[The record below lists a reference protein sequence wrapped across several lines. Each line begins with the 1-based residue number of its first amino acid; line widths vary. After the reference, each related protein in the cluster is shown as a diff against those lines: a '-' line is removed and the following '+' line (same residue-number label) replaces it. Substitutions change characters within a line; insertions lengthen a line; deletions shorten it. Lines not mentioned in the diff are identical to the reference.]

1 MTESE
6 FALICR
12 KNQQNHLQRERRGAG
27 LFLRCRDDR
36 SNRGGDICH
45 GIHAP
50 AEHLECEWSH
60 RDKQGSERNEKCE
73 RTRKPKHRRVETW
86 QKYCQRHRAGEDISL
101 SYICLFAEKV
111 RQAAEKIHYIYYQR
125 GDEQL
130 PENERQAQKIYHQP
144 FADYPPGHGR
154 VPLVQPACYR
164 ETVSVEY
171 AEKVTVVGFE
181 NQPSEHRA
189 EKQHGGGECGD
200 YRARRILK
208 FFQLFSHLSPPPA
221 NAYGLAAVPLPQRTR
236 TLLRRYIAGHTP
248 HSSSAASVL

>member
-1 MTESE
+1 MAEILPTAPS
-6 FALICR
+6 
-12 KNQQNHLQRERRGAG
+12 RRRYISV
-27 LFLRCRDDR
+27 LRL
-36 SNRGGDICH
+36 
-45 GIHAP
+45 P
-50 AEHLECEWSH
+50 
-60 RDKQGSERNEKCE
+60 
-73 RTRKPKHRRVETW
+73 
-86 QKYCQRHRAGEDISL
+86 
-101 SYICLFAEKV
+101 FAEKI
-111 RQAAEKIHYIYYQR
+111 RQAAEKIHYIYNQR

-130 PENERQAQKIYHQP
+130 PENERQAQKVYHQP

-154 VPLVQPACYR
+154 VPLVQPACYC
-164 ETVSVEY
+164 ESVSVEY

-221 NAYGLAAVPLPQRTR
+221 NAYGFSAIPLPQRTR
-236 TLLRRYIAGHTP
+236 IPLRRYIAGHTP